1 MDQAFENLPIK
12 FDLEAIEKKRKPTPN
27 CQICDALFTSGLG
40 KNPIRHC
47 KRCGASICDVC
58 SQTRRVVSQTDKNV
72 HRVCDRCDTE
82 MDNFRLKENHK
93 EVMKAQQ
100 ERIEALNDEIV
111 NLDNRKQELASNF
124 EAEKEDLEKLLQ
136 SKYERRDELNQ

>member
-1 MDQAFENLPIK
+1 
-12 FDLEAIEKKRKPTPN
+12 
-27 CQICDALFTSGLG
+27 
-40 KNPIRHC
+40 
-47 KRCGASICDVC
+47 
-58 SQTRRVVSQTDKNV
+58 
-72 HRVCDRCDTE
+72 